1 MIQFHVRDMTC
12 GHCVSVI
19 TKAAKAVDPQ
29 AKVEIDL
36 KAQLVR
42 IEADAEAGDFADAI
56 REAGYTPLTQG

>member
-42 IEADAEAGDFADAI
+42 IDADADAARFVDAI
-56 REAGYTPLTQG
+56 REAGYTPVAQG